1 MTPTTEPA
9 IAARQDELIARTYEK
24 MRDAIR
30 GYILK
35 RIGNAADSEDLAQDV
50 FVRMLE
56 CNTLLTE
63 QTLLNFT
70 YTIAR
75 NHVIDYLRRHAR
87 SRRAAEYFSCRAAA
101 SVRNTEE
108 RIAADELER
117 LEEESIARMSPRKAE
132 IYVLYVHENRSV
144 DDISGSLGLSRRTVE
159 NHIFAARQDLRSALR
174 CAL

>member
-1 MTPTTEPA
+1 MNPTPQTA
-9 IAARQDELIARTYEK
+9 IPFRQDALISATYGK
-24 MRDAIR
+24 MRGAVC

-50 FVRMLE
+50 FVRLLE

-63 QTLLNFT
+63 QTLPNFI

-87 SRRAAEYFSCRAAA
+87 SRMAAEYFSRRGM
-101 SVRNTEE
+101 SSTRNTEE
-108 RIAADELER
+108 RVAANELER
-117 LEEESIARMSPRKAE
+117 LERESISRMSPRKAE

-144 DDISGSLGLSRRTVE
+144 DDISTELQLSRRTVE
-159 NHIFAARQDLRSALR
+159 NHIFAARRELRTALR